1 MLVTTDDIIAAWLSP
16 SRQLSIRVKVDDATY
31 GSEDVTSLSFD
42 SGSISGETYQIG
54 STYMN
59 SIQLIFPSL
68 IETVKEDMEV
78 VPELGVLVNGTYE
91 YTKLGHFFIDEFER
105 NRNSN
110 TTTIKATDKMRFMEG
125 PYESKLSYPR
135 AYRDVALEIANLSG
149 VEVNQHSFAS
159 LGIGAINKPVDY
171 TFRQAI
177 GLIAQFEG
185 GFASFNRN
193 GELEIRRLAPTTFEI
208 NPESYMLKGFT
219 KNEVSYRIGGISV
232 KTGEEET
239 DVIRVGSTNGSQVQ
253 LENKVMTQQLLNQTW
268 ELVKD
273 LNYFPYELKWRGCPP
288 LEAGDW
294 IYITANDGTKYSVP
308 NLSYSITF
316 NGGMSAESKATT
328 SSSSQATYKYRGPLS
343 QRIDYLDT
351 ILSSNNWNSNYYDTT
366 EPPNPKEGD
375 IWFKPNGQDTEI
387 WIYRNVDG
395 VLKWVMEITS
405 AGDPELLAAIEDAKK
420 AGQDAEAAAKEAKEE
435 AESAKQA
442 GENAANLAT
451 QATLDAQEVKAKAD
465 AIQID
470 VNGLVSDVA
479 TINGTVTAIS
489 SKANKAYEKAAAV
502 EGRTATLET
511 SVTGLTGRITDVEST
526 ATSTTKK
533 LNELVV
539 TVDGQKQTIATVTTT
554 ANSALN
560 KANVLESTVDGV
572 KQTLTSVEEWQNDF
586 NVGGRNY
593 FLNSDEEA
601 TNSAATGSEFLNRQ
615 TWDMAPIIDKF
626 GVDQYYTISFELKS
640 KIAGPV
646 NVYSQNGSGTRYN
659 IGTKT
664 IQATTEFVRY
674 SYTFKPK
681 LQSSTETRALLAFY
695 GTYNTGR
702 TPTVRNLKFEVG
714 NIPTDWSPAP
724 EDKAESSKVNQIE
737 STVNGTIQTVATVKN
752 TADSA
757 LTKATQVETT
767 ANGLKTTISSVETTA
782 NTALT
787 KATQVEAT
795 ANGLTT
801 TVTNIQSDIN
811 NLSTATRNLLTK
823 TATLAD
829 RLSGSLDANNSYNG
843 NATLKGTFS
852 SNYVDTFRQKT
863 ASIPRDGKFTVTF
876 WAKADRNINFNN
888 YFYGTGTTTSVVNS
902 DGKSGTG
909 SDGNNVLAATTS
921 WKRYWITWTQQGA
934 SANKEILLGRI
945 FSAGSLW
952 INSPMFIE
960 GTMPTDWAP
969 APEDMAAISQIT
981 QLADQMNF
989 KLTSSDGGVTQI
1001 DMQNKIVTISSEN
1014 IYLTGKSN
1022 ISDAIIKTAHIADL
1036 AVSNGKIANLSVTE
1050 GKIGDA
1056 AITNAKIGNLAVS
1069 TAKIADGAI
1078 VNAKIGDAAI
1088 TNAKIQDASISSA
1101 KIISLDVSK
1110 LSAGTLDT
1118 SKITIYGGSS
1128 TNYIQIT
1135 TNQVEQRGLFTRT
1148 WQGNTTQHNTSM
1160 FMQNGYFRARN
1171 NTLDRSLY
1179 FSDFGISTFADGD
1192 GGGVSS
1198 GTINFFDQRYGTSN
1212 GITINSKLGVVGLE
1226 AEGNR
1231 IMLDAKDSVNLN
1243 SKTSL
1248 IVIRP
1253 YIDARP
1259 GSNVFVF
1266 GVQGDSS
1273 TSASET
1279 HGFLRYGSEGNGYAA
1294 GFRFFKTNENPRI
1307 QVVDYNYSTGGNTV
1321 IESGVGQFNSVDARD
1336 GNQYI
1341 QMNGARSSMMNFFC
1355 GRTADGTRRMGSDY
1369 LYASSGSGKALHI
1382 TSGGTIVA
1390 YSSSERFKEQIQAA
1404 GDITPKALLDL
1415 DLKSWIYKSSYSLLS
1430 VGEPVRRI
1438 YGLIAEDVEKAGLKQ
1453 YVEYDKTGRVEGYKP
1468 ELWTVTIPILKEHEE
1483 SIESLKQKVEKLE
1496 EEVKALRVA

>member
-375 IWFKPNGQDTEI
+375 VWFKPNGQDTEI

-405 AGDPELLAAIEDAKK
+405 AGDPELLAAIEDAKQ

-451 QATLDAQEVKAKAD
+451 QAGLDAQAAKDKAD
-465 AIQID
+465 AIKID

-479 TINGTVTAIS
+479 TINGTVSSIS
-489 SKANKAYEKAAAV
+489 SKANQAYDKANAV

-511 SVTGLTGRITDVEST
+511 SVTGLTGRITDVESN
-526 ATSTTKK
+526 ATSTIKK

-539 TVDGQKQTIATVTTT
+539 TVDGQKQTIATVTNT
-554 ANSALN
+554 ANSALS
-560 KANVLESTVDGV
+560 KANVLETTVDGV
-572 KQTLTSVEEWQNDF
+572 KQTLTSVEKWQNDF
-586 NVGGRNY
+586 NIDTRNWLSGTAQAATLTGNGTLNQTVYPYRFTFEVLREIPANVGDSVVIAYDWEVLGENISGRFFPQFSNVPY
-593 FLNSDEEA
+593 SIAGRPNITVSDENRSGSA
-601 TNSAATGSEFLNRQ
+601 SFVTPVLADWLSSAAASIGFRADELQGTLRITHVRFL
-615 TWDMAPIIDKF
+615 
-626 GVDQYYTISFELKS
+626 
-640 KIAGPV
+640 IA
-646 NVYSQNGSGTRYN
+646 NNDSG
-659 IGTKT
+659 
-664 IQATTEFVRY
+664 
-674 SYTFKPK
+674 
-681 LQSSTETRALLAFY
+681 
-695 GTYNTGR
+695 
-702 TPTVRNLKFEVG
+702 
-714 NIPTDWSPAP
+714 WSPAP
-724 EDKAESSKVNQIE
+724 EDMATVTKVNQIE
-737 STVNGTIQTVATVKN
+737 STVNGTIQTVSQVKE
-752 TADSA
+752 TADSALAKATQVETTVEGVKTTVSNVETTANSA
-757 LTKATQVETT
+757 LTKATQVEQT
-767 ANGLKTTISSVETTA
+767 AEGIRQTVTEVQGEIADLANRFTDYNFKKQTPKPIMQDSNITAVYDDNGIVFTNNGTEIRRAYWSLAGMAIGKSYNIKMYANVGTSSV
-782 NTALT
+782 
-787 KATQVEAT
+787 
-795 ANGLTT
+795 
-801 TVTNIQSDIN
+801 
-811 NLSTATRNLLTK
+811 
-823 TATLAD
+823 
-829 RLSGSLDANNSYNG
+829 
-843 NATLKGTFS
+843 
-852 SNYVDTFRQKT
+852 
-863 ASIPRDGKFTVTF
+863 
-876 WAKADRNINFNN
+876 
-888 YFYGTGTTTSVVNS
+888 
-902 DGKSGTG
+902 
-909 SDGNNVLAATTS
+909 
-921 WKRYWITWTQQGA
+921 
-934 SANKEILLGRI
+934 NKEIEVG
-945 FSAGSLW
+945 FSGGENFKFSIPAANTPTWISGTARASGNGTAVSFWIPAG
-952 INSPMFIE
+952 
-960 GTMPTDWAP
+960 G
-969 APEDMAAISQIT
+969 AIRLRELYVYEANTNITSSQIT
-981 QLADQMNF
+981 QL
-989 KLTSSDGGVTQI
+989 SDTINLKVEKNDVINQI
-1001 DMQNKIVTISSEN
+1001 NISTEGILIAGNKIRITGTTTIDN
-1014 IYLTGKSN
+1014 
-1022 ISDAIIKTAHIADL
+1022 AVIKTAHIADL

-1404 GDITPKALLDL
+1404 GDVTPKALLDL

>member
-149 VEVNQHSFAS
+149 VEVNQNSFAS

-185 GFASFNRN
+185 GFAIFNRN

-405 AGDPELLAAIEDAKK
+405 AGDPELLAAIEDAKQ

-451 QATLDAQEVKAKAD
+451 QATLDAQTAKAKAD

-489 SKANKAYEKAAAV
+489 SKANEAYEKAAAV

-511 SVTGLTGRITDVEST
+511 SVTGLTGRMTDIETTS
-526 ATSTTKK
+526 TSTTKK

-539 TVDGQKQTIATVTTT
+539 TVDGQKQTIAAVTAT
-554 ANSALN
+554 ADSALS

-572 KQTLTSVEEWQNDF
+572 KQTLTSVEEWQDNLSIG
-586 NVGGRNY
+586 VRNY
-593 FLNSDEEA
+593 FSIEA
-601 TNSAATGSEFLNRQ
+601 WKVKPELTSNGVPYIEIKLEPDTTYTLSTNIPDRSGVLYDVFFFKGNEVVSSNTNGVALGKPRSLTTGSDGIAKVAERDYSLTSGNY
-615 TWDMAPIIDKF
+615 WIM
-626 GVDQYYTISFELKS
+626 LS
-640 KIAGPV
+640 K
-646 NVYSQNGSGTRYN
+646 
-659 IGTKT
+659 GTKT
-664 IQATTEFVRY
+664 
-674 SYTFKPK
+674 S
-681 LQSSTETRALLAFY
+681 
-695 GTYNTGR
+695 
-702 TPTVRNLKFEVG
+702 
-714 NIPTDWSPAP
+714 DWSPAP
-724 EDKAESSKVNQIE
+724 EDIATVSKVNQIE
-737 STVNGTIQTVATVKN
+737 STVDGTIQTISSVKN

-757 LTKATQVETT
+757 LSKANQVEAT
-767 ANGLKTTISSVETTA
+767 ANGLKVTVSTIETTA

-876 WAKADRNINFNN
+876 WAKSDRNINFNN
-888 YFYGTGTTTSVVNS
+888 YFYGTGTTTNAVNS

-969 APEDMAAISQIT
+969 APEDMATISQIT

-1036 AVSNGKIANLSVTE
+1036 AVSNGKISNLAVTE

-1404 GDITPKALLDL
+1404 GDVTPKALLDL

-1483 SIESLKQKVEKLE
+1483 SIESLKQKVEKLVK
-1496 EEVKALRVA
+1496 EVKALRVE

>member
-1 MLVTTDDIIAAWLSP
+1 MLVTTDNVIAAWLSS
-16 SRQLSIRVKVDDATY
+16 SRQLSIRVKVDDAKY

-105 NRNSN
+105 NRNNN

-149 VEVNQHSFAS
+149 VEVNQNSFAS

-351 ILSSNNWNSNYYDTT
+351 ILSSNNWNSIYYDTT

-451 QATLDAQEVKAKAD
+451 QASVDAQAAKAKAD

-511 SVTGLTGRITDVEST
+511 SVTGLTGRMTDIETTS
-526 ATSTTKK
+526 TSTTKK

-554 ANSALN
+554 ADSALN
-560 KANVLESTVDGV
+560 KANVLETTVDGV
-572 KQTLTSVEEWQNDF
+572 TQTLTSVETT
-586 NVGGRNY
+586 
-593 FLNSDEEA
+593 A
-601 TNSAATGSEFLNRQ
+601 NSAL
-615 TWDMAPIIDKF
+615 
-626 GVDQYYTISFELKS
+626 
-640 KIAGPV
+640 
-646 NVYSQNGSGTRYN
+646 
-659 IGTKT
+659 
-664 IQATTEFVRY
+664 
-674 SYTFKPK
+674 
-681 LQSSTETRALLAFY
+681 
-695 GTYNTGR
+695 
-702 TPTVRNLKFEVG
+702 
-714 NIPTDWSPAP
+714 
-724 EDKAESSKVNQIE
+724 SKVNTVS
-737 STVNGTIQTVATVKN
+737 STVDGHTELIASTKT

-767 ANGLKTTISSVETTA
+767 ANGLKTTVSSVESTA
-782 NTALT
+782 NAANT
-787 KATQVEAT
+787 KALQVEAT
-795 ANGLTT
+795 ASSLTSK
-801 TVTNIQSDIN
+801 VTAVET
-811 NLSTATRNLLTK
+811 NLSNLDITDQNMYPQTSDEFKNISINGWNHYPMGYTYRIPVTAGVTYTGRVF
-823 TATLAD
+823 
-829 RLSGSLDANNSYNG
+829 LDNVVTTGAGIGLKFFWYN
-843 NATLKGTFS
+843 A
-852 SNYVDTFRQKT
+852 
-863 ASIPRDGKFTVTF
+863 
-876 WAKADRNINFNN
+876 
-888 YFYGTGTTTSVVNS
+888 
-902 DGKSGTG
+902 
-909 SDGNNVLAATTS
+909 NNVLIRESPTTS
-921 WKRYWITWTQQGA
+921 DWIPNGSSGYYTETDTAPDGA
-934 SANKEILLGRI
+934 VSVAVGIRNSA
-945 FSAGSLW
+945 S
-952 INSPMFIE
+952 INSMVSYKELKIQKGNRATPW
-960 GTMPTDWAP
+960 TP
-969 APEDMAAISQIT
+969 AFLDLATSSQIT
-981 QLADQMNF
+981 QLSTDINLKVSKGDVINQINVGTESMLIAGN
-989 KLTSSDGGVTQI
+989 KLNITAQTTI
-1001 DMQNKIVTISSEN
+1001 DNAV
-1014 IYLTGKSN
+1014 
-1022 ISDAIIKTAHIADL
+1022 IKTAHIADL
-1036 AVSNGKIANLSVTE
+1036 AVSNGKIANLAVTE

-1404 GDITPKALLDL
+1404 GDVTPKALLDL

>member
-149 VEVNQHSFAS
+149 VEVNQNSFAS

-171 TFRQAI
+171 AFRQAI

-239 DVIRVGSTNGSQVQ
+239 DVIHVGSTNGSQVQ

-387 WIYRNVDG
+387 WIYKNVDG
-395 VLKWVMEITS
+395 ILKWIMEITS
-405 AGDPELLAAIEDAKK
+405 AGGPELLAAIEDAKK

-451 QATLDAQEVKAKAD
+451 QASVDAQAAKAKAD

-489 SKANKAYEKAAAV
+489 SKANEAYEKAAAV

-511 SVTGLTGRITDVEST
+511 SVTGLTGRMTDIETTS
-526 ATSTTKK
+526 TSTTKK

-554 ANSALN
+554 ADSALS
-560 KANVLESTVDGV
+560 KANVLETTVDGV
-572 KQTLTSVEEWQNDF
+572 TRTISSIESSTNSWFKEYIVNTANPLEILDFNGTSLKDIFTYDISGRITNGTGTSTRILARLVPIALNGAGGQGWTLTILEQAGTASNHIRIYID
-586 NVGGRNY
+586 
-593 FLNSDEEA
+593 EA
-601 TNSAATGSEFLNRQ
+601 TGKPMVTLWNHAST
-615 TWDMAPIIDKF
+615 
-626 GVDQYYTISFELKS
+626 Y
-640 KIAGPV
+640 PV
-646 NVYSQNGSGTRYN
+646 GLS
-659 IGTKT
+659 ITKT
-664 IQATTEFVRY
+664 IGTATLYAQYE
-674 SYTFKPK
+674 
-681 LQSSTETRALLAFY
+681 
-695 GTYNTGR
+695 
-702 TPTVRNLKFEVG
+702 
-714 NIPTDWSPAP
+714 
-724 EDKAESSKVNQIE
+724 
-737 STVNGTIQTVATVKN
+737 QTVEGIKTTIASTQV

-795 ANGLTT
+795 ASGLTS
-801 TVTNIQSDIN
+801 TVSEMNSTAVNTDWKGRIAGALQLAADPTFLKGSN
-811 NLSTATRNLLTK
+811 NLIPYNNTTGGNVVLTRQNIPVSPAGSGTQPTGSAYRMMIETK
-823 TATLAD
+823 G
-829 RLSGSLDANNSYNG
+829 LSSPALGGFYYRLDARVNAKFIIRFIANIPNGRTVYHAHNSIGDGGTVRWLTPRQGTGTWSEYAYLVECG
-843 NATLKGTFS
+843 TGGTFS
-852 SNYVDTFRQKT
+852 TFGFQYIQSVAGDNPTPEAPFKWYVAKFEVFDITNSNQ
-863 ASIPRDGKFTVTF
+863 
-876 WAKADRNINFNN
+876 
-888 YFYGTGTTTSVVNS
+888 
-902 DGKSGTG
+902 
-909 SDGNNVLAATTS
+909 
-921 WKRYWITWTQQGA
+921 
-934 SANKEILLGRI
+934 
-945 FSAGSLW
+945 
-952 INSPMFIE
+952 
-960 GTMPTDWAP
+960 
-969 APEDMAAISQIT
+969 SQIT
-981 QLADQMNF
+981 QL
-989 KLTSSDGGVTQI
+989 SDTINLKVSKDDLVNQI
-1001 DMQNKIVTISSEN
+1001 
-1014 IYLTGKSN
+1014 N
-1022 ISDAIIKTAHIADL
+1022 ISPDGVLIAGDKVQITGQTYIENAVIKTAHIADL
-1036 AVSNGKIANLSVTE
+1036 SVSNGKIANLSVTE

-1404 GDITPKALLDL
+1404 GDVTPKALLDL